1 MTRLRFRFCAAAS
14 LAAVSLLM
22 SFEAA
27 AEVSAIDDL
36 GRRLTLEAPAR
47 RIVALAPHVT
57 ELLFAAGAAGRVV
70 GVSRYSDFPPAA
82 SGIAEVGDAGRADLE
97 RVVMLEPDLVVVWET
112 GGSPGDVKRLEK
124 LGIPVFVTEPRRLAD
139 IPRLL
144 RVLGKLAGTADAAE
158 EEARRFEQMLEELAR
173 RYGNG
178 RPVTVFYQIW
188 HQPLMTV
195 NAEHMIADVIRL
207 CGGHNVFESSPV
219 LTPVLSAESL
229 LVTDPEVIIASV
241 SALSAQAEVRRFWS
255 SLPSLRAVQ
264 RAHLEFIHP
273 DLIQRQAPRILDG
286 AKQVCE
292 ALEKARGR

>member
-1 MTRLRFRFCAAAS
+1 
-14 LAAVSLLM
+14 M

-27 AEVSAIDDL
+27 AEVGVIDDL
-36 GRRLTLEAPAR
+36 GRRLTLNAPAQ

-57 ELLFAAGAAGRVV
+57 ELLFAAGAGSRVV

-97 RVVMLEPDLVVVWET
+97 RILTLEPDLVVVWKT
-112 GGSPGDVKRLEK
+112 GGSLGDMRRLEK
-124 LGIPVFVTEPRRLAD
+124 LGIPVFVTEPRTLAD

-144 RVLGKLAGTADAAE
+144 RVLGRLAGTADAAE
-158 EEARRFEQMLEELAR
+158 EEARRFEQTREELAR
-173 RYGNG
+173 HYGNG
-178 RPVTVFYQIW
+178 RPVSVFYQIW

-195 NAEHMIADVIRL
+195 NAEHIISDVIRL
-207 CGGHNVFESSPV
+207 CGGRNVFESSPAF
-219 LTPVLSAESL
+219 TPVLSPESL

-255 SLPSLRAVQ
+255 SLPSLRAVR
-264 RAHLEFIHP
+264 RAHLEFVHP
-273 DLIQRQAPRILDG
+273 DLIQRQAPRILEG

-292 ALEKARGR
+292 VLGKARNP

>member
-1 MTRLRFRFCAAAS
+1 MRFRSCAAAPI
-14 LAAVSLLM
+14 AALLFL
-22 SFEAA
+22 SVLFEAA
-27 AEVSAIDDL
+27 AAEVGAIDDR
-36 GRRLTLEAPAR
+36 GRQVSLKTPAR

-57 ELLFAAGAAGRVV
+57 ELLFAAGAGGRVV
-70 GVSRYSDFPPAA
+70 GVSRFSDFPPAA
-82 SGIAEVGDAGRADLE
+82 SEIAEVGDAGRADLE
-97 RVVMLEPDLVVVWET
+97 RIVTLKPDLVVVWKT
-112 GGSPGDVKRLEK
+112 GGSPGDVRRLEQ
-124 LGIPVFVTEPRRLAD
+124 LDIPVFVTEPRRLAD

-144 RVLGKLAGTADAAE
+144 RVVGRLAGTEDAAE
-158 EEARRFEQMLEELAR
+158 QEARRFEQTLAELAR
-173 RYGNG
+173 RYGKG

-207 CGGHNVFESSPV
+207 CGGRNVFESSPA

-229 LVTDPEVIIASV
+229 LAADPEVIIASV
-241 SALSAQAEVRRFWS
+241 SALPAQAEVRRFWS
-255 SLPSLRAVQ
+255 GLPSLRAVW

-273 DLIQRQAPRILDG
+273 DMIQRQTPRILEG